1 MNINFNNLEIHHAV
15 MHTVKK
21 KEDPHET
28 AQPEFEDEQLTL
40 DDSVTDVIRERL
52 INAMGKASKAFQLD
66 ILHEHNGSFYSF
78 AESLRD
84 ADDEQFMS
92 VSRGITSLLASSQ
105 TKTTIPGG
113 YLLILNCSDDLRKV
127 LIVIKAEP
135 HEALMKAEGESQIT
149 LLRQVFL
156 SPSQKLYKI
165 GILSEREELTGTDW
179 DDLDKNDKYEAF
191 LFDDQFRVK
200 STPAEYFY
208 KDFLGFTI
216 EENAKIQSQRF
227 YDITEQFIKDNFDD
241 IDDKEGL
248 LRILKDEFNYN
259 QSASVSPA
267 EFADTYF
274 PVELAESYKYSTQ
287 FELPSS
293 LIKDPVLIRNKI
305 SRRKVEFPGQLTL
318 TGPDESFDDRVKLI
332 TGNSIYQEIEQA
344 NVAQF
349 TFVRIA
355 GRPYKNE

>member
-1 MNINFNNLEIHHAV
+1 MNIDFNNLEIHHAV

-21 KEDPHET
+21 KEEPHDT
-28 AQPEFEDEQLTL
+28 AQPVFENELLIL
-40 DDSVTDVIRERL
+40 DDSVTDVIKERL
-52 INAMGKASKAFQLD
+52 INAMGKASKAFQLE
-66 ILHEHNGSFYSF
+66 ILHEHDGSFYRF

-84 ADDEQFMS
+84 SDEEQFMF
-92 VSRGITSLLASSQ
+92 VSRGITTLLASSQ

-113 YLLILNCSDDLRKV
+113 YLLILNCSDQERKV

-135 HEALMKAEGESQIT
+135 HEALIKAEGESQIT

-165 GILSEREELTGTDW
+165 GILSKKEELTGTNW
-179 DDLDKNDKYEAF
+179 EDLDKNEQYDAF
-191 LFDDQFRVK
+191 LFDDQFRIK

-248 LRILKDEFNYN
+248 LRVLKDEFNLN
-259 QSASVSPA
+259 RSVSVSPT

-274 PVELAESYKYSTQ
+274 PISLAETYKYNTQ

-293 LIKDPVLIRNKI
+293 IIKDPVLIRNKI
-305 SRRKVEFPGQLTL
+305 SKRKVEFPGQLTL
-318 TGPDESFDDRVKLI
+318 SGPDESFEDRVKLI
-332 TGNSIYQEIEQA
+332 VGNGIYNELEQTD
-344 NVAQF
+344 VGQY

-355 GRPYKNE
+355 GRPYRNE